1 MGLSVS
7 RFDESRADA
16 GVVGIYLRIV
26 GVFPRPMPRRKRGTG
41 RRGGAGTREARWD
54 HLEREHTAP
63 SASFSFPWAKFNLER
78 VQLHLFAP
86 ADWYEETKPRKI
98 TRKMYVLRVL
108 PGDLRNRRE
117 RIRNFTN
124 SDSRI

>member
-1 MGLSVS
+1 MPG
-7 RFDESRADA
+7 DEK
-16 GVVGIYLRIV
+16 L
-26 GVFPRPMPRRKRGTG
+26 
-41 RRGGAGTREARWD
+41 GTRGDERRREEAGISDW
-54 HLEREHTAP
+54 EHTAP
-63 SASFSFPWAKFNLER
+63 SASFSFPSAKFNLER

-98 TRKMYVLRVL
+98 TRKMYVLRVRPAEISS
-108 PGDLRNRRE
+108 PGTGRQ